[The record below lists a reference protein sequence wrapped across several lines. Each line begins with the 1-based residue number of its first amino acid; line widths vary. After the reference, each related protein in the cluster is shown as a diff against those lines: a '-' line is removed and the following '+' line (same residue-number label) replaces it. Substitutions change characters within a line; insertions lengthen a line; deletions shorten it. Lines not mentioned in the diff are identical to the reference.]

1 MDDREDRIRECA
13 HRIWEE
19 EGHPHGR
26 DAAHWDMAS
35 EQIAIEENQRLITR
49 PNPLAGDPD
58 ARGGQGEA
66 IEPLIAVEN
75 QGEFPTMTDQG
86 ERETAPRRRGARA
99 AGGTAAGT
107 GTAAPAKAA
116 KPASRAARS
125 RKPKE
130 A

>member
-1 MDDREDRIRECA
+1 MDDREDRIRERA

-35 EQIAIEENQRLITR
+35 EQIAIEEYQRLITR

-99 AGGTAAGT
+99 AT
-107 GTAAPAKAA
+107 PAEAA